1 LRRTNDPGT
10 SAEPVRG
17 ALFIVVGAS
26 LLAWGAIAWLVATL
40 VG

>member
-1 LRRTNDPGT
+1 LRRTNEPGA

-17 ALFIVVGAS
+17 AFFIVLGAS
-26 LLAWGAIAWLVATL
+26 LLAWGGIAWLVATL